1 MKRRCCRTLPSIRR
15 RGRVENIADSE
26 TSGES
31 RLLAC
36 IPESGYITKTC
47 NNLHLNQLYNRE
59 YTRIWPM
66 RHLQMSSMDFKCSDV
81 GATVT

>member
-36 IPESGYITKTC
+36 IPESGYIISIC
-47 NNLHLNQLYNRE
+47 NNLYLNQLYNRE
-59 YTRIWPM
+59 YTRIWSI
-66 RHLQMSSMDFKCSDV
+66 RHLQKSGMDFKYSDV
-81 GATVT
+81 GANAK